1 MGTPHVKFFMLMF
14 WTHLW
19 QFHGIFWL
27 LHIYIFY
34 GKCQLIDKIREIDL
48 SIWFHEFFLACQK
61 WVQFIF
67 AHHLLLSKAEKQE
80 IWSFFW
86 NAHLCKWVQSSKVTN
101 IISMLLEQFHHHH
114 KCTLHILFL
123 IPSFFNF
130 FFLAKMMDQIS
141 NRTHMLR
148 IKEATYAKIRYYIY
162 KSES

>member
-1 MGTPHVKFFMLMF
+1 MKL
-14 WTHLW
+14 
-19 QFHGIFWL
+19 
-27 LHIYIFY
+27 IYLF
-34 GKCQLIDKIREIDL
+34 DFT
-48 SIWFHEFFLACQK
+48 SFFFLVCQK

-130 FFLAKMMDQIS
+130 FLPKMMDQIS

-148 IKEATYAKIRYYIY
+148 IKEATYAKIRYYLY
-162 KSES
+162 KSEAKEIVKLIYFCISRNFCELVPKLTTK